1 MHCRAGQAAATTD
14 DVLSPILH
22 LKILNQFLRGLGVCR
37 LKLVLLKLI
46 LTHSYLLTIEK
57 KTISAGSVK
66 AAISRP
72 GLRGPEER

>member
-22 LKILNQFLRGLGVCR
+22 LKILNQPVNRLRLI
-37 LKLVLLKLI
+37 LLKLI

-57 KTISAGSVK
+57 TTISAGSVK